1 MKNKFNEA
9 YTKIIS
15 EQRTNAS
22 EEKTNYIIQAEYL
35 KAHDFK
41 PKNDESG
48 YGVDWIKQQGN
59 FQIVI
64 NMSGKKYQN
73 KKDGS
78 YGPTDCEITA
88 EVRYVKTMKAAVLFR
103 LGGLYQLNESPKTA
117 NEAVAKCAAF
127 IGSLRNEID
136 GLGAW

>member
-9 YTKIIS
+9 YIKIIS
-15 EQRTNAS
+15 EQQMNAE
-22 EEKTNYIIQAEYL
+22 EEKTNYVIQVEYL
-35 KAHDFK
+35 QDHGFK
-41 PKNDESG
+41 PERDDSG

-64 NMSGKKYQN
+64 NMSGKNFKD
-73 KKDGS
+73 KEDGS
-78 YGPTDCEITA
+78 CGPTDCEIKA

-103 LGGLYQLNESPKTA
+103 LGGLYHLKESPKTA

-127 IGSLRNEID
+127 IGGLRNEID